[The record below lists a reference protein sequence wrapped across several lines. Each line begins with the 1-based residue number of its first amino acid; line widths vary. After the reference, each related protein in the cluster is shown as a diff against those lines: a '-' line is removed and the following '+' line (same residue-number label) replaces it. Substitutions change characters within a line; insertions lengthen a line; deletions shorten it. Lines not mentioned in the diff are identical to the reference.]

1 MLLYFLLVSAP
12 MSSFSVR
19 SKKSNTNKPKV
30 TPLDM
35 SQTHAQYLQEMGIS
49 QWELSHP
56 ERLVGYES
64 ELIPL
69 SSDCK
74 LLLVSPEKP
83 QEDLAVMFERVLKS
97 IKLDLSQALHLQPQH
112 LSAVDLSSV
121 EWVWFAGCDSAH
133 ELKAKTLQSPLLS
146 DINGNNQHRRDLW
159 QQICAYD

>member
-1 MLLYFLLVSAP
+1 
-12 MSSFSVR
+12 
-19 SKKSNTNKPKV
+19 
-30 TPLDM
+30 M

-56 ERLVGYES
+56 ERLAGYES
-64 ELIPL
+64 ELTPL
-69 SSDCK
+69 SNDCK

-97 IKLDLSQALHLQPQH
+97 IKLDLSQALHIQPQH
-112 LSAVDLSSV
+112 LSSIELGDV
-121 EWVWFAGCDSAH
+121 EWVWFAGCESAQ

>member
-1 MLLYFLLVSAP
+1 
-12 MSSFSVR
+12 
-19 SKKSNTNKPKV
+19 
-30 TPLDM
+30 M

-56 ERLVGYES
+56 ERLAGYES
-64 ELIPL
+64 KRTPL
-69 SSDCK
+69 PSECK

-83 QEDLAVMFERVLKS
+83 QGDLAVMFERVLKS
-97 IKLDLSQALHLQPQH
+97 IKLDLPQALHIQPQH
-112 LSAVDLSSV
+112 LTSIEFGYV
-121 EWVWFAGCDSAH
+121 EWVWFAGCESAQ